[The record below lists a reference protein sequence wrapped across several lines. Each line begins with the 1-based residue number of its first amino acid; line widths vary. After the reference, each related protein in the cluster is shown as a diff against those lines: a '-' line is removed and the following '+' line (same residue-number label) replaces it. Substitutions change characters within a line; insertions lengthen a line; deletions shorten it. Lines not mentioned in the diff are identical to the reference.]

1 MKKTILFILTLTAA
15 AAAFSQVTTLQM
27 NQREPTYYYWNNH
40 WIENCGITGASFF
53 AAGID
58 HSIILARYCYT
69 DTSIR
74 VIGVAAPSS
83 KVIPRPESIY
93 NIRYTEDSMRL
104 PEYFQLYKPSD
115 TGMTLLAQAR
125 WDTNHPRYRMPM
137 PNIPLAAEFE
147 PIEPEPYVYE
157 AYFKHPVVV
166 RDSFYVAATSYNND
180 CFFNEAL
187 GIYEWGQ
194 YYSTTY
200 YFYVADINS
209 CTGDIDKIKLRY
221 TNPMDRVTIDSVN
234 NQGYLMFRQFY
245 ELGWFYPER
254 GGMTYE
260 FLCLFPIFDTTGLD
274 IHGFRWLGVCDTVR
288 TLRLL
293 YIEDNKAYI
302 SWNATMNAGWWEV
315 AYGEPGVDPNRAARD
330 TSRVSMVCLD
340 NLQPGRQY
348 TVYVRER
355 CKDDTRGPWG
365 EGITIT
371 MPESNRI
378 VQPEQS
384 VVDRNTHLLPNPTGG
399 ITSVISGFRIST
411 IEVYN
416 TAGALVESININANS
431 GVIDASHLPSGTYIL
446 RIRTSHGDTAKKL
459 VRQ

>member
-1 MKKTILFILTLTAA
+1 
-15 AAAFSQVTTLQM
+15 
-27 NQREPTYYYWNNH
+27 
-40 WIENCGITGASFF
+40 
-53 AAGID
+53 
-58 HSIILARYCYT
+58 
-69 DTSIR
+69 
-74 VIGVAAPSS
+74 
-83 KVIPRPESIY
+83 
-93 NIRYTEDSMRL
+93 
-104 PEYFQLYKPSD
+104 
-115 TGMTLLAQAR
+115 MTLLAQAR

-137 PNIPLAAEFE
+137 PNIPDFPDLE

-157 AYFKHPVVV
+157 AYFDHPVVV
-166 RDSFYVAATSYNND
+166 HDSFYVAATTYNND
-180 CFFNEAL
+180 GFFNEAL
-187 GIYEWGQ
+187 GIYEWEL
-194 YYSTTY
+194 YYFTTY
-200 YFYVADINS
+200 YFYAADRNT
-209 CTGDIDKIKLRY
+209 CTGDIDKIKMKH
-221 TNPMDRVTIDSVN
+221 TNPIDRVTIDSINDIVLLI
-234 NQGYLMFRQFY
+234 YRQLY
-245 ELGWFYPER
+245 EMGWSYPVYDNLG
-254 GGMTYE
+254 E

-274 IHGFRWLGVCDTVR
+274 IHGFRWVSVCDTVR

-302 SWNATMNAGWWEV
+302 SWNASTNAGWWEV

-384 VVDRNTHLLPNPTGG
+384 VVDRHTHLMPNPTGG

>member
-1 MKKTILFILTLTAA
+1 MIFMCGGAECSATI
-15 AAAFSQVTTLQM
+15 
-27 NQREPTYYYWNNH
+27 
-40 WIENCGITGASFF
+40 
-53 AAGID
+53 
-58 HSIILARYCYT
+58 ARYCYI
-69 DTSIR
+69 DTALK
-74 VIGVAAPSS
+74 VIGIAAPSTVEKLLPGGRFQGFQVRDTS
-83 KVIPRPESIY
+83 DANRV
-93 NIRYTEDSMRL
+93 
-104 PEYFQLYKPSD
+104 PEYFQLYEANDS
-115 TGMTLLAQAR
+115 GMILKAEAR
-125 WDTNHPRYRMPM
+125 WDTNHPRYRMAFPQTM
-137 PNIPLAAEFE
+137 SNIGLIYDLDDLL
-147 PIEPEPYVYE
+147 PIERAPFVYE
-157 AYFKHPVVV
+157 AYFDKPITV
-166 RDSFYVAATSYNND
+166 RDSFYVAATTYNND
-180 CFFNEAL
+180 FAFDEPTGRYEL
-187 GIYEWGQ
+187 WQHYRTLYYGIVVPE
-194 YYSTTY
+194 
-200 YFYVADINS
+200 
-209 CTGDIDKIKLRY
+209 GDNQPLLDRIMIKY
-221 TNPMDRVTIDSVN
+221 TNPLDRSTDTN
-234 NQGYLMFRQFY
+234 YNFFRQRY
-245 ELGWFYPER
+245 LLGWHDARMEYGSDIGDFIA
-254 GGMTYE
+254 
-260 FLCLFPIFDTTGLD
+260 LFPIFDTTGLD
-274 IHGFRWLGVCDTVR
+274 IHGFRWVGVCDTVR

-302 SWNATMNAGWWEV
+302 SWNASTNAGWWEV
-315 AYGEPGVDPNRAARD
+315 AYGEPGVDPNRAERD

-365 EGITIT
+365 EGITVT

-384 VVDRNTHLLPNPTGG
+384 VVDRNTHLMPNPTGG